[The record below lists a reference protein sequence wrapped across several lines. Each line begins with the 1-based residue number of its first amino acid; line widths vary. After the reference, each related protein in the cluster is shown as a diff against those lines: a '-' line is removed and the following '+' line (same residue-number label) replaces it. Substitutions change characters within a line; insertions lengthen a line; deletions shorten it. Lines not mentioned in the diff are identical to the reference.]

1 MRLHPGP
8 SRAPVRQGVAAS
20 SIREEPRTAASF
32 VPEEPQTAAQD
43 QDTGSEGVTRPP
55 NWAEPGSADR
65 LKYLLSEEGLSTQ
78 LIDQWSSSPER
89 TWYLERRL
97 SVYAGACVG
106 LACWLYAV
114 WVLTQ
119 WLKNWNNPNW
129 QWVDPLVWGAAVA
142 VAGMVILAWSTVPY
156 RAARRGF
163 FERLR
168 TSARYRVEKALVDL
182 RDSMQ
187 KAGPEEQLA
196 RMFVL
201 NRQQLDEYQQLTR
214 RQQRTA
220 FALTWGAA
228 VAALLI
234 LVAGSIVALRVGDQD
249 KYITGG
255 LTALGTLLSTFLGQ
269 TFFRGHERAVEQLN
283 LYYLEPSLTGRMLAA
298 ERILRHF
305 PDAEKPKYAAEIMAK
320 ILAWE
325 FPLPKKD
332 EGEEEAPETGK
343 PSGGT
348 EPTEPGRKPGEQAP
362 TSNKPGLKPGDT
374 GTKPKP
380 PANTPLDSPG
390 N

>member
-1 MRLHPGP
+1 MQP
-8 SRAPVRQGVAAS
+8 SQASTRRGLAAS
-20 SIREEPRTAASF
+20 TDREG
-32 VPEEPQTAAQD
+32 PQTQSPD
-43 QDTGSEGVTRPP
+43 QDTGSDGITRPTR
-55 NWAEPGSADR
+55 WARPGSADK
-65 LKYLLSEEGLSTQ
+65 LKYLLSQEGLSTQ

-89 TWYLERRL
+89 TWYRERRRR
-97 SVYAGACVG
+97 VYLGAGAGVI
-106 LACWLYAV
+106 CWLIAV
-114 WVLTQ
+114 WVLTE

-129 QWVDPLVWGAAVA
+129 QWVDPLVWGAVAA

-156 RAARRGF
+156 WAARRGF
-163 FERLR
+163 VERLR
-168 TSARYRVEKALVDL
+168 TSARYRVEKALMDL

-187 KAGPEEQLA
+187 KAGSEEQLA

-305 PDAEKPKYAAEIMAK
+305 PDAEKPKHAAEIMAK

-325 FPLPKKD
+325 LPPPKKED
-332 EGEEEAPETGK
+332 QEQAPKTGE
-343 PSGGT
+343 PSGGIEAA
-348 EPTEPGRKPGEQAP
+348 EPDRTPGVQAP
-362 TSNKPGLKPGDT
+362 TGNKPGSKPVDT
-374 GTKPKP
+374 GTRSKP
-380 PANTPLDSPG
+380 PASTPLGSAG
-390 N
+390 NQPTAS

>member
-1 MRLHPGP
+1 MRLPAGP
-8 SRAPVRQGVAAS
+8 SRAPTRQGLAAS
-20 SIREEPRTAASF
+20 SVREEPRTEA
-32 VPEEPQTAAQD
+32 PDKE
-43 QDTGSEGVTRPP
+43 TGSEGITRPP
-55 NWAEPGSADR
+55 YWAKRGSADR
-65 LKYLLSEEGLSTQ
+65 LKYLLSKEGLSTQ

-89 TWYLERRL
+89 TWYLERRRTAYL
-97 SVYAGACVG
+97 GACVG
-106 LACWLYAV
+106 LTCWLFAV

-129 QWVDPLVWGAAVA
+129 QWVDPLVWGAVVA
-142 VAGMVILAWSTVPY
+142 VAGMVILAWSTIPY

-234 LVAGSIVALRVGDQD
+234 LVAGSILALRVGDQD

-255 LTALGTLLSTFLGQ
+255 LTALGTLLSTFLGK

-305 PDAEKPKYAAEIMAK
+305 PDAEKPKHAAEIMAK

-348 EPTEPGRKPGEQAP
+348 EPTEPDRKPGDQAP
-362 TSNKPGLKPGDT
+362 TSNKPSPKPGDT
-374 GTKPKP
+374 GTKPKA
-380 PANTPLDSPG
+380 PADGPIDSPG
-390 N
+390 NQPTGG